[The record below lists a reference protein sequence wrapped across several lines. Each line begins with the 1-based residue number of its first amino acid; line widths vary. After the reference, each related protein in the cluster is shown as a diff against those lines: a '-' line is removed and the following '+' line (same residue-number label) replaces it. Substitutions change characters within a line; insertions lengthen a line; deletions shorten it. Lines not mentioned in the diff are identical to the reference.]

1 MLGKVTQL
9 WRYPVKSMA
18 GERLQRTFTGLRGI
32 PGDRGWAVRDEKV
45 GEIRGAKKIP
55 QLMQCSARYLQ
66 DPTPASERMPAAEI
80 VFPNGERILSDDTR
94 AAEVLS
100 KFLGRAATLWPLQPT
115 DALDHYKRGIPDH
128 ADLMDDLRE
137 IFGRLPEEPMP
148 DLSAFPPDLLS
159 ELMQYTSPLG
169 TYFDA
174 FPIHILTTAT
184 LSAMK
189 QLRPASEFDVRRFRP
204 NLLIE
209 TVPGFEGLV
218 EQNWCG
224 KNLRIGSALIK
235 IEMPCVRCVM
245 TTLPHHDLPKDP
257 GVLRTIVRDA
267 AQNLGVYATIAK
279 PGEIA
284 VGDPVAL
291 EAV

>member
-1 MLGKVTQL
+1 
-9 WRYPVKSMA
+9 
-18 GERLQRTFTGLRGI
+18 
-32 PGDRGWAVRDEKV
+32 VRDEKV

-55 QLMQCSARYLQ
+55 QLMQCSARYLE
-66 DPTPASERMPAAEI
+66 DPSASSERLPAAEI
-80 VFPNGERILSDDTR
+80 EFPNGDRILSDDPR
-94 AAEVLS
+94 AAESLS
-100 KFLGRAATLWPLQPT
+100 NFLGRSATLWPLQPA
-115 DALDHYKRGIPDH
+115 DARDHYKRGLPDH
-128 ADLMDDLRE
+128 PDMMDDLRE

-148 DLSAFPPDLLS
+148 DLSTFPPDLLS

-174 FPIHILTTAT
+174 FPLHILTTAT

-189 QLRPASEFDVRRFRP
+189 QLRPASVFDVRRFRP

-209 TVPGFEGLV
+209 TAPDLEGLV

-224 KNLRIGSALIK
+224 KNLRIGSVLIK

-245 TTLPHHDLPKDP
+245 TTLPQHDLPKDP

-267 AQNLGVYATIAK
+267 AQNLGVYATIARS
-279 PGEIA
+279 GEIA
-284 VGDPVAL
+284 VGDPVTL
-291 EAV
+291 EAA